1 MYRLGYRAPPPPG
14 GPPTAA
20 GTRLLDHRRRHPG
33 QHKERGLPLSGIIC
47 DFFRW
52 PEPGDRRFE
61 ESEWPDLAAMAEQ
74 LADLEVKV
82 AVSMWQT
89 VEPGSDTYHEL
100 RASGHLV
107 RDAER
112 GLLTFAWPTREADEA
127 PTLPMAYCNAP
138 GARAALWRRLN
149 ANYRS
154 LSVEC
159 F

>member
-1 MYRLGYRAPPPPG
+1 MYRLGHRAPPPPG

-20 GTRLLDHRRRHPG
+20 GARLLDHRRRHPG

-61 ESEWPDLAAMAEQ
+61 ESEWPDPAAMVEQ
-74 LADLEVKV
+74 LADLEVNV

-107 RDAER
+107 RDAEG
-112 GLLTFAWPTREADEA
+112 GLLTFACPTRESDEA
-127 PTLPMAYCNAP
+127 PTLPMAYCNALR
-138 GARAALWRRLN
+138 GTRRAVAAAERQL
-149 ANYRS
+149 RS